1 MLYFLKGANINSK
14 TKDQYTPLLLASS
27 KGHTDTVQFL
37 VKNGAQM
44 AEADFSNKTVL
55 HVAVESGYYPVILAL
70 LKEVCK
76 THVCIHI
83 SFQSF
88 DFEHPRNAL
97 CALNLIFTF
106 LLMCTCWFNITFY

>member
-1 MLYFLKGANINSK
+1 MEYEKKFPDFVGTIMFKMKKTMLYFLKGANINSK

-88 DFEHPRNAL
+88 DFEH
-97 CALNLIFTF
+97 T
-106 LLMCTCWFNITFY
+106 